1 MSMSRYVSVSL
12 CQYVFPLS
20 LSFFFYVLSMGSC
33 LIYVLSMGSYLIYV
47 LSMGS
52 LL

>member
-20 LSFFFYVLSMGSC
+20 LSLSMGSC
-33 LIYVLSMGSYLIYV
+33 LIYVVSMGSYLIYV

>member
-20 LSFFFYVLSMGSC
+20 LSFSFYGVLSY
-33 LIYVLSMGSYLIYV
+33 YVVSMGSYLIYV